1 MRCLLVKRQLA
12 DLQRWTGHGNRL
24 AKLEF
29 ELLAHFAQLGD
40 QILPLAHAQPTQV
53 LGLADAA
60 QCGIAWFAIRLEHA
74 VPQVQRGQEV
84 TGRVRIPVVDAVRL
98 LTVLI
103 GTFARILQAEERHDY
118 QYGGQCVRRG

>member
-60 QCGIAWFAIRLEHA
+60 QRGIARLAIRLEHA
-74 VPQVQRGQEV
+74 VPQVQRGQEI
-84 TGRVRIPVVDAVRL
+84 TGWIGIPVVDPIRL
-98 LTVLI
+98 LTVLV
-103 GTFARILQAEERHDY
+103 GTFARILQAQERDHH
-118 QYGGQCVRRG
+118 QNGGQCVRRG

>member
-60 QCGIAWFAIRLEHA
+60 QRGIARLAIGLEHA
-74 VPQVQRGQEV
+74 IPQVQRGQKI
-84 TGRVRIPVVDAVRL
+84 TGRIGIPVMNAVGL
-98 LTVLI
+98 LTILI
-103 GTFARILQAEERHDY
+103 RTFAGILQT
-118 QYGGQCVRRG
+118 